1 MKHKLLAGLDIAV
14 ESICY
19 TLLTYLLLSALFSM
33 KHSLLYI
40 PLMALYTVITGQYL
54 RGLEK
59 HIPRAAA
66 GGLLRGR
73 AGSCRDSGVSADGIR
88 AFCGIGKEGEAC
100 WNC

>member
-59 HIPRAAA
+59 HIPRAWLRWLLLAVCFGAVLAVTATVGYLRMEFVPFAA
-66 GGLLRGR
+66 
-73 AGSCRDSGVSADGIR
+73 
-88 AFCGIGKEGEAC
+88 
-100 WNC
+100 